1 MDFQEMESLKE
12 QLQKVAEEK
21 KKLEQTNEELMVVLW
36 LLLQIQGLLKDSQQR
51 ESDLEK
57 QLAETTTNPG
67 TVSLLKTVFES
78 GETIDT
84 RSMSDLIKEL
94 EEK

>member
-36 LLLQIQGLLKDSQQR
+36 LLL
-51 ESDLEK
+51 
-57 QLAETTTNPG
+57 
-67 TVSLLKTVFES
+67 
-78 GETIDT
+78 
-84 RSMSDLIKEL
+84 
-94 EEK
+94 